1 MKEDYHQTQFF
12 TQLERVSSPDHFY
25 IITAHNPSGE
35 VTPDETN
42 DENNTLFLE
51 ALQASKWS
59 YSPVTGKCEDHAEA
73 GFGVRCSGV
82 RCSGVRCSGVE
93 AITLG
98 KQSRQDAL
106 YEICD
111 DQVVLV
117 DCKEIEADEMVGKW
131 SELQAPTS

>member
-1 MKEDYHQTQFF
+1 MKEEYHQTQFV

-59 YSPVTGKCEDHAEA
+59 YFPVTGQCEDHAEA

-82 RCSGVRCSGVE
+82 E

-98 KQSRQDAL
+98 KQFRQDAL

>member
-1 MKEDYHQTQFF
+1 MKEEYHQTHFV
-12 TQLERVSSPDHFY
+12 TELERAISPNHSF
-25 IITAHNPSGE
+25 IIIAHNPSGE

-42 DENNTLFLE
+42 DENNTLLLE
-51 ALQASKWS
+51 AIQASKWG
-59 YSPVTGKCEDHAEA
+59 YFPVTGQCKDHAEA
-73 GFGVRCSGV
+73 GFGVRCS
-82 RCSGVRCSGVE
+82 RVE

-98 KQSRQDAL
+98 KQFRQDAL
-106 YEICD
+106 YEICE

>member
-1 MKEDYHQTQFF
+1 MKEEYHQTQFV
-12 TQLERVSSPDHFY
+12 TELERVSPPDHFY

-35 VTPDETN
+35 VTPDEKN
-42 DENNTLFLE
+42 DENNTLLLE

-59 YSPVTGKCEDHAEA
+59 YFPVTGQCEDHAEA
-73 GFGVRCSGV
+73 GFGVRCS
-82 RCSGVRCSGVE
+82 RVE

-98 KQSRQDAL
+98 KQFRQDAL
-106 YEICD
+106 YKICD

-117 DCKEIEADEMVGKW
+117 DCREIEADEMVGKW

>member
-1 MKEDYHQTQFF
+1 MKEEYHQTHFV
-12 TQLERVSSPDHFY
+12 TELERAISPDHFF

-42 DENNTLFLE
+42 DENNTLLLE
-51 ALQASKWS
+51 AIQASKWG
-59 YSPVTGKCEDHAEA
+59 YFPVTGQCKDHAEA
-73 GFGVRCSGV
+73 GFGVRCS
-82 RCSGVRCSGVE
+82 RVE

-98 KQSRQDAL
+98 KQFRQDAL
-106 YEICD
+106 YEICE

>member
-59 YSPVTGKCEDHAEA
+59 YFPVTGQCEDHAEA
-73 GFGVRCSGV
+73 GFGVKCS
-82 RCSGVRCSGVE
+82 RVE

-98 KQSRQDAL
+98 KQFRQNAI

-117 DCKEIEADEMVGKW
+117 DCQEIEADEMVGKW